1 MLATLIGPPVPAD
14 WSPAA
19 YRPLTAIYSR
29 AEVQARPW
37 PSHEVGTG
45 GAATQQFWAQELGY
59 RPHVVVVPAASIL
72 TPIAAPHVTQMHQV
86 RHAFGRTM
94 SRLPE
99 VFGVSRQT
107 LYNWLNGETPKTIHQ
122 ERLHQLAAAAAV
134 FEHMGV
140 KPTTTMLDRS
150 LAGGQSFLQLMAAG
164 ADGDTTARQLLRIH
178 GQQASARAKL
188 DALLGTRKGQPSAS
202 DLGTPA
208 FQENT

>member
-19 YRPLTAIYSR
+19 YRPATAIYSR
-29 AEVQARPW
+29 ADIQARPW

-45 GAATQQFWAQELGY
+45 GTATQQFWAQDLGY
-59 RPHVVVVPAASIL
+59 RPHVVVVPTTSYHS
-72 TPIAAPHVTQMHQV
+72 APVARHTALMHDV
-86 RHAFGRTM
+86 RRGFGRTM

-107 LYNWLNGETPKTIHQ
+107 LYNWLSGETPKAAHQ
-122 ERLHQLAAAAAV
+122 ERLQQLAAAASV

-140 KPTTTMLDRS
+140 KPTTAMLDRP
-150 LAGGQSFLQLMAAG
+150 LAAGQSFLQLMAAG
-164 ADGDTTARQLLRIH
+164 ADGDTTARQLLRVH

-188 DALLGTRKGQPSAS
+188 DALLGARKTRPSAS